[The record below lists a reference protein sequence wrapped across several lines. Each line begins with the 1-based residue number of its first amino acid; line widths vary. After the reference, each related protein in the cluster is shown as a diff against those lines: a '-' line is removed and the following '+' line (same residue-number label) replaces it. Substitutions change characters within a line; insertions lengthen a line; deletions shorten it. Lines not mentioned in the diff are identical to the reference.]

1 MAYFR
6 QFGTQL
12 ESLLALF
19 KREERWL
26 ILVNADPD
34 AMASALALK
43 RIMRYKTM
51 DARISAIN
59 TVSRPDNLAMIR
71 YTGIKMLSYQPS
83 LLEQF
88 DRFALVDSQPPHSP
102 VFQDIDFS
110 VVVDHHPPQLDLF
123 KADYIDIRP
132 EYGATSTMFT
142 EYLYNL
148 GMRPGKQLATAL
160 MFGIKTDTGTFQRK
174 FCDVDL
180 RAYHYLVKFA
190 DQGLMSKITRS
201 EFHYRWLSH
210 FAKACQ
216 RLKKVGTGHF
226 AFLDRVDNP
235 DVLVGIADFF
245 MRVYEINRVVVA
257 GVYGDTVVLVFR
269 GDGIRKDLGALS
281 KRLFGDVGSAGGH
294 KGMARAEF
302 PLSAVAGGKVER
314 FIYNRLMHKD
324 KKPSAHPASHTA
336 PVHPSAPQPMSPPAS
351 RSDALHEASK
361 VAVGQKVES

>member
-6 QFGTQL
+6 QFGSQL
-12 ESLLALF
+12 EALTSLF

-71 YTGIKMLSYQPS
+71 YTGIKMLYYQPS
-83 LLEQF
+83 LLAQF
-88 DRFALVDSQPPHSP
+88 DRFALVDSQPPHSQ
-102 VFQDIDFS
+102 VFKDIHFS

-123 KADYIDIRP
+123 TADYIDIRP

-180 RAYHYLVKFA
+180 RAYHYLAKFS
-190 DQGLMSKITRS
+190 DQGIMNKITRS
-201 EFHYRWLSH
+201 EFHYRWLNN

-269 GDGIRKDLGALS
+269 GDGMRQDLGAQS

-302 PLSAVAGGKVER
+302 PVSVVAGAKVER
-314 FIYNRLMHKD
+314 FIYNRLMHK
-324 KKPSAHPASHTA
+324 KIKPVVK
-336 PVHPSAPQPMSPPAS
+336 PVAAI
-351 RSDALHEASK
+351 AAASK
-361 VAVGQKVES
+361 SAAASPATPKVLAGK